1 VQFEVTDHSPVSLI
15 KRWAQRLLGHPS
27 IPEAAAPPPKARAK
41 RATEPAQRPAR
52 EPLFDDW
59 ALALTPALKKRVK
72 ADVLRL
78 LPAQRQPSPRQWKVI
93 FSRTPTT
100 LVVAGAG
107 AGKSSSLALRVLVL
121 QHYLGFDA
129 ASISVVTFTRESR
142 NDFIRKILQLYDS
155 FGVPLSE
162 QVASAMVRTFHSRLL
177 PMVGS
182 LPGLNRA
189 QAFESLS
196 EHPEARSASN
206 PFDLR
211 INEVQRHHLN
221 RCYSELLASDRGFNG
236 LISLLR
242 LDALRLARLSPDRAE
257 VRKRMVVTQL
267 AAQRDEELCDL
278 IEDHW
283 FRAGAWPI
291 EGIEPERKTVEING
305 HAFHCHGYIAE
316 LDAWVV
322 LGLDRSENPLM
333 TRPGARLPV
342 RAEWAVKRT
351 LFQAFCSK
359 PLIWIDNYKDGER
372 LWGILASQ
380 SMAGPGFEY
389 KAQGDLVAMPLLDA
403 FVGAASFIE
412 NLGLDVAEAVRGM
425 EQGEVLEDRVFLQAL
440 GVFWP
445 AFNRY
450 LRQQSPPIL
459 TYNAMFKLFS
469 ESSGNSLKSLP
480 DEALKPLH
488 HVMIDEFQDISPQI
502 VDWLRASLDEVKRRA
517 ALTQPEK
524 PCQTSLMCVGDDW
537 QSIYG
542 WRGSSPRF
550 FLAFKEEF
558 PALHTTK
565 VMLTDNFRSHQYVI
579 DAAEYLVKGIK
590 SLPGKAGLATGPQS
604 DQPVPVHVLAGHS
617 CAVFE
622 TVNQHYLAGDSI
634 LILYRKSSD
643 KRMINK
649 ELIELIQAD
658 RQRSQDQRRI
668 RVLTYHSAKGLQAD
682 AVCLLGDC
690 TYASVSPWRN
700 QVYRQA
706 GLVGATCKD
715 GYDAAQRDEAL
726 RLAYVALTR
735 AIRYC
740 YWFLEPSADPVAG
753 KMAASARIDG
763 ALACFEDRRSG

>member
-1 VQFEVTDHSPVSLI
+1 MTDLPPDSLI
-15 KRWAQRLLGHPS
+15 KRWAQRLLGRAS
-27 IPEAAAPPPKARAK
+27 ILEAVAPPPKARAK
-41 RATEPAQRPAR
+41 RAVEPAQRPVR

-59 ALALTPALKKRVK
+59 ALALTPVLKKRIK
-72 ADVLRL
+72 ADVSRL
-78 LPAQRQPSPRQWKVI
+78 LPAHRQPSLRQWKVI

-107 AGKSSSLALRVLVL
+107 AGKSSSLTLRVLVL
-121 QHYLGFDA
+121 QHYLGFEA
-129 ASISVVTFTRESR
+129 SSISVVTFTRESR
-142 NDFIRKILQLYDS
+142 NDFIKKLLQLYDS
-155 FGVPLSE
+155 FGLPLSE
-162 QVASAMVRTFHSRLL
+162 QMASAMVRTFHSRLL
-177 PMVGS
+177 PMVGG
-182 LPGLNRA
+182 LPGLNRV

-196 EHPEARSASN
+196 ETHEARSASN

-211 INEVQRHHLN
+211 INEAQRNHLN
-221 RCYSELLASDRGFNG
+221 RCYSELLASDRRFNG

-242 LDALRLARLSPDRAE
+242 LDALRLARLSPDHAE
-257 VRKRMVVTQL
+257 VRKRMVATQL

-305 HAFHCHGYIAE
+305 HEFHCHGYIAE
-316 LDAWVV
+316 WDAWVV

-333 TRPGARLPV
+333 TRQGARLPV

-359 PLIWIDNYKDGER
+359 PLVWLDNYQDGGR
-372 LWGILASQ
+372 LWGILANH
-380 SMAGPGFEY
+380 SMAGPGFDY
-389 KAQGDLVAMPLLDA
+389 KTQGDLVAMPLLDA

-412 NLGLDVAEAVRGM
+412 NLGLEVADAVGGM
-425 EQGEVLEDRVFLQAL
+425 IPSEVPEDRVFLQAL
-440 GVFWP
+440 GLFWP

-450 LRQQSPPIL
+450 LRQQSPPIM
-459 TYNAMFKLFS
+459 TYNAMFRLFS
-469 ESSGNSLKSLP
+469 ETNGNSLKSLS
-480 DEALKPLH
+480 DEALKPLT

-502 VDWLRASLDEVKRRA
+502 VDWLRASLNEVKRRY
-517 ALTQPEK
+517 ALAEPEN

-558 PALHTTK
+558 PAAHTTR

-579 DAAEYLVKGIK
+579 DAAEHLVKGVK
-590 SLPGKAGLATGPQS
+590 SLPGKTALAVGPQS
-604 DQPVPVHVLAGHS
+604 DQPVPVHVLTAHAS
-617 CAVFE
+617 SLFE
-622 TVNQHYLAGDSI
+622 TVNQHHLAGDSI

-643 KRMINK
+643 KRLIPQ
-649 ELIELIQAD
+649 ELIQLIQAD
-658 RQRSQDQRRI
+658 RLRSQDQRRI
-668 RVLTYHSAKGLQAD
+668 RLLTYHSAKGLQAD
-682 AVCLLGDC
+682 AVFLLGDC

-706 GLVGATCKD
+706 GLVAENCKD
-715 GYDAAQRDEAL
+715 GYDAAQRDEVL
-726 RLAYVALTR
+726 RLAYVAMTR
-735 AIRYC
+735 AVRYG
-740 YWFLEPSADPVAG
+740 YWFLEPSADSGPG
-753 KMAASARIDG
+753 KMAASSRIDG
-763 ALACFEDRRSG
+763 ALACFEDRRGG